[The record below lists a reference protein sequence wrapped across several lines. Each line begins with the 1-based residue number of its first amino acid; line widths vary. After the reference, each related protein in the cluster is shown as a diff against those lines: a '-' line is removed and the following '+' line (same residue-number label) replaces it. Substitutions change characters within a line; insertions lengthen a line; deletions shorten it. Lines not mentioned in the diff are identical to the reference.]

1 MLTSHESLFISQNK
15 KHLNPDAFYFLES
28 LISFLNINQSN
39 LSKYKCILYLC
50 ISLLYFYK
58 KQVYNLIQEVM
69 VMKKDFGDSISNKV
83 YEYRVLARMSQ
94 QELAEKVGVSKQTIF
109 VMEKG
114 NYVPTLLLAFRIAEF
129 FNVDVNDI
137 FTYLKGN
144 DKNGN

>member
-1 MLTSHESLFISQNK
+1 MF
-15 KHLNPDAFYFLES
+15 
-28 LISFLNINQSN
+28 
-39 LSKYKCILYLC
+39 ILY

-58 KQVYNLIQEVM
+58 YIIYNLVQEVM
-69 VMKKDFGDSISNKV
+69 IMKKDFGDSISNKV

-114 NYVPTLLLAFRIAEF
+114 NYVPTLLLAFRIADF
-129 FNVDVNDI
+129 FNVDVIDI

-144 DKNGN
+144 DQNDN

>member
-1 MLTSHESLFISQNK
+1 VNLTNHKFRRQVLSVLWLLLNK
-15 KHLNPDAFYFLES
+15 
-28 LISFLNINQSN
+28 SN
-39 LSKYKCILYLC
+39 LSENETIYLFY

-58 KQVYNLIQEVM
+58 MIVYNLIKEVM
-69 VMKKDFGDSISNKV
+69 VVKKDFGDSISNKV

-114 NYVPTLLLAFRIAEF
+114 NYVPTLLLAFRIADF

-137 FTYLKGN
+137 FTYVKGN
-144 DKNGN
+144 DQNGN

>member
-1 MLTSHESLFISQNK
+1 MLTSRESLFISQNK
-15 KHLNPDAFYFLES
+15 KHLNSDAFYFLES

-39 LSKYKCILYLC
+39 LSKYNCILYFY

-58 KQVYNLIQEVM
+58 NKVYNLIQEVM